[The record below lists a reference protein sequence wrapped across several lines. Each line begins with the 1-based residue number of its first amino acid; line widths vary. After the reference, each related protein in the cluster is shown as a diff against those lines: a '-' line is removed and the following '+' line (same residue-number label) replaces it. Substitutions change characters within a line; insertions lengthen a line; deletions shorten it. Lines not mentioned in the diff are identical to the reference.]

1 MIGAACLNEIGGYKC
16 QCRRGFVMNSDQTE
30 CIPKQPI
37 HKNGLRHSLQVRL
50 IASVSSLQCLPFYN
64 FLDYTLYFRIQIVP
78 LWRKN

>member
-37 HKNGLRHSLQVRL
+37 HKNEEIEETSQDSNIIHRENYRPGY
-50 IASVSSLQCLPFYN
+50 IAEHNAIFMSHML
-64 FLDYTLYFRIQIVP
+64 
-78 LWRKN
+78 